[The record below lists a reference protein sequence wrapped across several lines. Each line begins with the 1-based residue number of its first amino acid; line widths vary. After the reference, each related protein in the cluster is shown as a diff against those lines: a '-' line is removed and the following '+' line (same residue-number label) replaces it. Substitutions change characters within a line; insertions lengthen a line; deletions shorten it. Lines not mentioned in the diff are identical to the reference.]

1 MKLRNLFISG
11 LSVLGIT
18 TMLMTST
25 VSAGC
30 NHDWNLIGHRE
41 ITKDVSHTIQ
51 ISVPGG
57 YKYETCTAYETF
69 GAEGYRC
76 RNCGQE
82 KKITTSPVQYHLHPK
97 CKR

>member
-30 NHDWNLIGHRE
+30 RHDWDLTGHRE
-41 ITKDVSHTIQ
+41 ITKDISHTIQ

-76 RNCGQE
+76 RSCGQE
-82 KKITTSPVQYHLHPK
+82 KRSLLVL
-97 CKR
+97 